1 MQTCK
6 TGNYR
11 STEESSEHTNVLEAS
26 QKLQKAGSN
35 ENNTIGTGQS
45 VLLQEKDFKQSQG
58 DIPEKMLSKKSL

>member
-11 STEESSEHTNVLEAS
+11 STEESSEHTNVLEAG
-26 QKLQKAGSN
+26 QKPQKAGSN
-35 ENNTIGTGQS
+35 ENKTIGPGQS